1 MTAANV
7 LAYAAQVTIVVIV
20 CAGLPRLLR
29 LRSPAVQYAF
39 WRMVLLVCLLL
50 PILQPWQPAAMA
62 FVPAPGPPPQ
72 AVDTPVPPPAPA
84 PRQAASTIDSLS
96 VAQIAAAAGIS
107 VRLAWL
113 ALGAIRLRRLRRH
126 ATDAAIGFDDL

>member
-62 FVPAPGPPPQ
+62 FVPAPSMPEEVDRNIRSLVQKAKRVVRMAGLRPQ
-72 AVDTPVPPPAPA
+72 
-84 PRQAASTIDSLS
+84 
-96 VAQIAAAAGIS
+96 
-107 VRLAWL
+107 
-113 ALGAIRLRRLRRH
+113 
-126 ATDAAIGFDDL
+126 